1 MTINTNGPLL
11 RNAVIYVFILDLN
24 NRCAAK
30 LRQIGAESTKCL
42 TTVFE
47 FIPLSGKTFNKL
59 EELETD
65 KYGIENFGSVEPV
78 FSNVSGVKRQFDVNM
93 YGIFEVRDLLTK
105 FLFFAL
111 RF

>member
-1 MTINTNGPLL
+1 MF
-11 RNAVIYVFILDLN
+11 YVFILDLN
-24 NRCAAK
+24 NRCATK
-30 LRQIGAESTKCL
+30 LRQIGAASTQCL

-65 KYGIENFGSVEPV
+65 NYGIENFGSVEPV

-93 YGIFEVRDLLTK
+93 YGIFKVRDLLTK
-105 FLFFAL
+105 FFKLFLFL